1 MVSEAQGNFAKQET
15 NHAIT
20 SLLPH
25 VTLLSKL
32 APETSSRRKSKRDNH
47 NPNILASFHTGLS
60 ILENCR
66 NGKNVYIYICIY
78 YIWGRKKK
86 KIYIYI
92 YKVNWPYKDKNH
104 QRGMV
109 SAKIAEKMQS
119 FWSQIRW
126 PKAIDPSFSTTSST
140 WKRDSSKIIVWLKKH
155 SE

>member
-1 MVSEAQGNFAKQET
+1 VSEAQGNFAKQET

-47 NPNILASFHTGLS
+47 NPNILASFHTGFS

-66 NGKNVYIYICIY
+66 NGKNVYIYIYIL

-86 KIYIYI
+86 KYIYIYI
-92 YKVNWPYKDKNH
+92 YTKKTDH
-104 QRGMV
+104 TR
-109 SAKIAEKMQS
+109 
-119 FWSQIRW
+119 
-126 PKAIDPSFSTTSST
+126 T
-140 WKRDSSKIIVWLKKH
+140 KIINVEWCQRKLLRKCSHFEVKSDDLKQLTQASAPQAPLEKEIPAK
-155 SE
+155 SSYD